1 MEISFKEN
9 ILDARGMDSVKM
21 PEFDIKGSCDSY
33 WLVQIANKLI
43 EMEKEAIWV
52 YELVQACPAPWMI
65 HLALHEELREEYKRL
80 ARAVSDLY
88 INIRMARG

>member
-1 MEISFKEN
+1 MEITCKAN
-9 ILDARGMDSVKM
+9 IPDARGMDSVKM

-52 YELVQACPAPWMI
+52 YELVQACPAPWMM

>member
-1 MEISFKEN
+1 MEITCKVN
-9 ILDARGMDSVKM
+9 IPDARGMDSVKM
-21 PEFDIKGSCDSY
+21 PKFDIKSSCDSY

-52 YELVQACPAPWMI
+52 YELVQACPAPWMM

>member
-1 MEISFKEN
+1 MEITCKIN
-9 ILDARGMDSVKM
+9 IPDARGMDSVKM
-21 PEFDIKGSCDSY
+21 PKFDIKDSYSSY
-33 WLVQIANKLI
+33 WLIQIANKLI

-52 YELVQACPAPWMI
+52 YELVQACPAPWMM